1 MWEFLPIHSYLVV
14 ILSVGKKDDP
24 SHTRFARSLKKP
36 NKGKSAMQLLPWADI
51 EVLQGEEGTEST
63 TLLRDD
69 LVIRI
74 SLELYMKT
82 QSSSAVLF
90 LPLNLS
96 SLIVYAYTSKLNEMG
111 TWAQKVSCSHP
122 HCHSIYMPRGT
133 GQTRASL
140 QCTGTAHRLAQ
151 SPVRNLDTASLVWG
165 FEGLIQAEI
174 AQIGLRANGCS
185 SPIFFSLINGAVKEN

>member
-14 ILSVGKKDDP
+14 ILSGVKKDDP

-96 SLIVYAYTSKLNEMG
+96 SLIVYAT
-111 TWAQKVSCSHP
+111 
-122 HCHSIYMPRGT
+122 
-133 GQTRASL
+133 
-140 QCTGTAHRLAQ
+140 
-151 SPVRNLDTASLVWG
+151 PVN
-165 FEGLIQAEI
+165 
-174 AQIGLRANGCS
+174 
-185 SPIFFSLINGAVKEN
+185 